1 MPSKR
6 SFSSSSRY
14 SRCSYDDEA
23 KEEDSSSSFSSCSS
37 SSGSE
42 EEEEEDCDPDHYN
55 HYNHHYFYHKRK
67 KNTGTTTTT
76 TGHKKKKR
84 TQQQHDEKKPPAAA
98 AGVYVLRSKATGVC
112 YVGKSNDM
120 ESRIA
125 QHRSSSNNDDDDVLT
140 RERTITFGSV
150 DDLESWERN
159 EVLTRMYSDGEG
171 DNMDGVRGWRYT
183 RRGKLTTDERISA
196 RDDIVEKFDLC
207 RRCGRIGHFAD
218 RCFARSPAIWCKDIP
233 M

>member
-6 SFSSSSRY
+6 SFSSSRY
-14 SRCSYDDEA
+14 
-23 KEEDSSSSFSSCSS
+23 SSSSSSCDDDDAAEDSFSSTG
-37 SSGSE
+37 GSE
-42 EEEEEDCDPDHYN
+42 EEEDSDPGHYN
-55 HYNHHYFYHKRK
+55 HNHHYYYHKRK
-67 KNTGTTTTT
+67 RNTKTTR
-76 TGHKKKKR
+76 HEKKKR
-84 TQQQHDEKKPPAAA
+84 RRTQQHDKKKPPAAA
-98 AGVYVLRSKATGVC
+98 AGVYVLKSKATGVF

-125 QHRSSSNNDDDDVLT
+125 QHRSNNDDVLT

-171 DNMDGVRGWRYT
+171 DMDGVRGWRYT

-207 RRCGRIGHFAD
+207 RRCGRDSHFAD